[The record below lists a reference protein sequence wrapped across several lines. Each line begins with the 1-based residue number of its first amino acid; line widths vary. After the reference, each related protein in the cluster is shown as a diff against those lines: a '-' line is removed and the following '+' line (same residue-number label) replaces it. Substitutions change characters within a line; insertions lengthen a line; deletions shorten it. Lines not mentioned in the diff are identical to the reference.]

1 MNAKQSDWNSL
12 KAKISEKLLSISA
25 CSFIPR

>member
-12 KAKISEKLLSISA
+12 NAKISKLLSISA
-25 CSFIPR
+25 CNSIPQ